1 MSNALDNIF
10 ASDPDLAERAERAEA
25 NARPDVA
32 GTFRAY
38 EPDPAGGFPKALR
51 KWRVTSAVPA
61 TAEAVAELLGGTPH
75 ELDTEAEDAIAV
87 DTDTDRVEVVVDGPE
102 AIEFDMKHWVNGKL
116 AHHCDTRAFLSPP
129 EDAGVPCRCP
139 RTIAELR
146 ARAKD
151 ERGPKPDIRISFKLA
166 HDPDLGVFRY
176 KSSGWT
182 LISELPALKNALA
195 KVGGPALVH
204 LINERVQYTS
214 KAGRDVD
221 YQKLTA
227 KVIKAYELA
236 ITDSPASVVEE
247 EPPF

>member
-1 MSNALDNIF
+1 MSDALDNIF
-10 ASDPDLAERAERAEA
+10 NSDPELAERAERAEA

-38 EPDPAGGFPKALR
+38 EPDPAGGFPRALH

-87 DTDTDRVEVVVDGPE
+87 DTDTDRVEVVIDGPE

-116 AHHCDTRAFLSPP
+116 AHHCNTRTFLSPP
-129 EDAGVPCRCP
+129 EDVGAPCRCP

-146 ARAKD
+146 SRAKD
-151 ERGPKPDIRISFKLA
+151 ERGPKPDIRINFRLA
-166 HDPDLGVFRY
+166 HDPHLGVFRY
-176 KSSGWT
+176 KTSGWT

-195 KVGGPALVH
+195 KIGGPALVH
-204 LINERVQYTS
+204 LVNERVQYTS

-227 KVIKAYELA
+227 KVIKPYEQA
-236 ITDSPASVVEE
+236 ITDTPAAAVEE